1 MTRSG
6 SDVIRWSGVLW
17 WPARGRAIEG
27 SQKLE
32 QLASEFS
39 RPRRGPLDLLDVLV
53 QLAFGQLLGEEVRVV
68 EDHREQIVEVVRDP
82 AGEPPRAL
90 RLDACGDIAYC
101 GRHEEAVA
109 R

>member
-6 SDVIRWSGVLW
+6 SVVIRWSGGL
-17 WPARGRAIEG
+17 RSRSRDRAIER

-32 QLASEFS
+32 QLARERG
-39 RPRRGPLDLLDVLV
+39 RPRRGALDLLDVLV

-82 AGEPPRAL
+82 ARELAQIGRASC
-90 RLDACGDIAYC
+90 RERVYGT
-101 GRHEEAVA
+101 V
-109 R
+109 